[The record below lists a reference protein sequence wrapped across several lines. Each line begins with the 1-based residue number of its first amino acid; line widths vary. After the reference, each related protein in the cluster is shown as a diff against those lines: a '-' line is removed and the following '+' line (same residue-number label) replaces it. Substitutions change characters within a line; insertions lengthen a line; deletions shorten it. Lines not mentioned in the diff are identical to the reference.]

1 MALCTEKIE
10 AFLQLTEEMETE
22 DLYRK
27 AVEWRK
33 LYEKGISSQK
43 SISVTEKDS
52 FQGCGGGVEWE
63 MEKMVLMAIKIR
75 KQRKQSSPST
85 RRKWWKIIKMSY
97 NWWALKVSPIN
108 TWAHEQN
115 AVQISTGKWC
125 KIDRPRDRRFLK
137 RAQKANTRRYNRT
150 CTTTLSLL
158 YLSRSFSLSRLLT
171 YIWFV
176 RNNFSSA
183 ICNSW
188 LNWLNINRKLIVQN
202 ESFARWFF
210 AFSLYLT
217 PPLSLRAT
225 NKHTLK

>member
-1 MALCTEKIE
+1 MMSAWRKNECTKENRSIFAVDE
-10 AFLQLTEEMETE
+10 GNETE

-33 LYEKGISSQK
+33 LYEKGISVRK
-43 SISVTEKDS
+43 NR
-52 FQGCGGGVEWE
+52 FQWLKKIASKAVAGGVRDEE
-63 MEKMVLMAIKIR
+63 EMVLMAIKIR

-85 RRKWWKIIKMSY
+85 RGKWWKIIKMSY
-97 NWWALKVSPIN
+97 NWSASEISAIN
-108 TWAHEQN
+108 TWAHEQS

-125 KIDRPRDRRFLK
+125 KIYRPRDRRFLK

-150 CTTTLSLL
+150 CTTTLSI
-158 YLSRSFSLSRLLT
+158 SFSLFRLLT

-188 LNWLNINRKLIVQN
+188 LTKYQPQTHRSKWV
-202 ESFARWFF
+202 AR
-210 AFSLYLT
+210 SLVFLF
-217 PPLSLRAT
+217 LSMS
-225 NKHTLK
+225 HTTSISLGYK